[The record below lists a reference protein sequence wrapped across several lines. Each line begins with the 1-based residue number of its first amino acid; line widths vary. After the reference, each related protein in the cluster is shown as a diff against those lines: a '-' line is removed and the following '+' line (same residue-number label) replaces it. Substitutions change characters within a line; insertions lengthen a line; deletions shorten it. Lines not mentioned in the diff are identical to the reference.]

1 MEFMDVFL
9 ISAISILGLGLLLV
23 IIRFVKGPS
32 LPDRVTAFD
41 LFTALMIAI
50 IAIFAMLWENNVFL
64 DVAVIISL
72 IAFLGAMSF
81 SFYLNNRKKE

>member
-1 MEFMDVFL
+1 MTIIL
-9 ISAISILGLGLLLV
+9 ITAISLIGIGLLLV

-41 LFTALMIAI
+41 LFTALVIAI
-50 IAIFAMLWENNVFL
+50 IALFSMLWENNIFL